1 MNYCPECGHAL
12 HTRLIDGHP
21 RDCCERESCGFIAW
35 NNPVPVIAVLV
46 EYEGQV
52 LLARNAA
59 WPEGTFSLITGF
71 LEAGENPEE
80 CALRELKEELGLSG
94 KVICLIGYYLFRAK
108 NQLILAFHVRAEGK
122 IELNDE
128 LAEYRLIQREKLR
141 PWDFGT
147 GLAVRDWLL
156 SQGLPVHFS
165 KPPSFANK
173 TLAI

>member
-1 MNYCPECGHAL
+1 MNYCPDCGNAL
-12 HTRLIDGHP
+12 HSRLIDGHQ

-46 EYEGQV
+46 EYQGQI

-59 WPEGTFSLITGF
+59 WPKGTFSLITGF
-71 LEAGENPEE
+71 LESGENPDE

-94 KVICLIGYYLFRAK
+94 QVISLIGYYLFQPK

-128 LAEYRLIQREKLR
+128 LAEFRLIQREKLR

-147 GLAVRDWLL
+147 GLAVRDWLV
-156 SQGLPVHFS
+156 SQGLAAHFS
-165 KPPSFANK
+165 PTPNFAEKPGNP
-173 TLAI
+173 